1 MSSSSGSRSE
11 EPTALSDGLQEGYY
25 SADQSLQVSTSPAT
39 RSISQ
44 REASAFLAW
53 VKAVLPARA
62 EQLKQPED
70 LADGVA
76 LFELLASVDTAHFL
90 NPHAQTGE
98 ATGEN
103 YALKLGT
110 LKRLYKL
117 MMQ

>member
-1 MSSSSGSRSE
+1 MSSSSDSRSD
-11 EPTALSDGLQEGYY
+11 EPATLSDGPQEGFY
-25 SADQSLQVSTSPAT
+25 SADQSLQVSTSPAP

-44 REASAFLAW
+44 REASAFLSW
-53 VKAVLPARA
+53 VKAVLPART

-76 LFELLASVDTAHFL
+76 LFEILASVDSTHFL
-90 NPHAQTGE
+90 NPHAQTGDP
-98 ATGEN
+98 TGEN

>member
-1 MSSSSGSRSE
+1 MSSPSDS
-11 EPTALSDGLQEGYY
+11 LSDEAATPSNGHQE
-25 SADQSLQVSTSPAT
+25 AVPLDQSPQTDASP
-39 RSISQ
+39 SPQNISQ
-44 REASAFLAW
+44 REASAFLSW

-62 EQLKQPED
+62 EQLQQPED

-76 LFELLASVDTAHFL
+76 LFEILASVDAAHFL

-98 ATGEN
+98 ASGEN